1 MDKIMK
7 IPKSLRAVPQWVC
20 WKIIIDKNGKV
31 QKMPVNPNKK
41 KVTPASVSDPSTWS
55 TFKKAKEACQR
66 LGLDGIGIVLTEND
80 LLVGIDLDACRDP
93 TTEKIEKWAREIIR
107 DMESFSEVSPSGTG
121 VHIYIKGKLPAGGHK
136 GDEVEIYDRRRYLTV
151 TGKHLKDTPMTI
163 HRRDMQLKNLI
174 DEYFPDKK
182 TMISNT
188 NQYKSNEL
196 SDKEIIKKAK
206 EAKDGEKFKRL
217 WAGNISEYSSHSE
230 ADLALCEK
238 LCFYAGKNP
247 EQIDRVFRQS
257 KLLRKKWDKKH
268 SSDGRTYG
276 QMTIQKA
283 METTKSHYD
292 PKYNKD
298 ILAEIVEGIELFHT
312 SLNEPYATMRVKDH
326 YETWPI
332 RSTKFSH
339 WIGYEFFKR
348 TEQGPKTGELNNLL
362 DILSAKALYAGPM
375 YEIHTRIAEHDGEIY
390 LDLAN
395 DNWEVVRITSESWEI
410 IRKYSVKFRRSDGM
424 FPLPHPDKNGN
435 IGKLLSLLNIK
446 DHATWV
452 LTNSWLIGAMRPKG
466 PYSIL
471 MLLGE
476 QGSAK
481 STYSRILRSIIDP
494 SKAPLRT
501 IPRNERDL
509 MISATNSF
517 VIAIDNMSSI
527 SYWLS
532 DALCRLST
540 GGGFSTRRL
549 HTDAGEI
556 IFNSMRPIILNG
568 IDVFVYAHDL
578 VDRCIILNLPKI
590 SKSERRTEEEIQEDF
605 KKAHPAILGGLC
617 DAVSEALK
625 NLPSIQLKSYPRMAD
640 FARWVT
646 AAESAL
652 PIPQGEFIRC
662 YNNNRADSV
671 QSSLDADPVS
681 VGIRDLMELNKKWSG
696 TATQLLKRLEGNPN
710 DNYSNGIVPRNITKS
725 KVWPKAPHILSRRL
739 KKASSFLSTIGIEL
753 MFGRRD
759 SKERMIR
766 IIKTK
771 QSN

>member
-1 MDKIMK
+1 
-7 IPKSLRAVPQWVC
+7 
-20 WKIIIDKNGKV
+20 
-31 QKMPVNPNKK
+31 MPVNPNL
-41 KVTPASVSDPSTWS
+41 KVITPASVADPSTWS
-55 TFKKAKEACQR
+55 SYRKAKEAYQR
-66 LGLDGIGIVLTEND
+66 LDLDGPGIVLTEND
-80 LLVGIDLDACRDP
+80 PIVGIDLDACRDP
-93 TTEKIEKWAREIIR
+93 KTEKIEKWAREIIR

-136 GDEVEIYDRRRYLTV
+136 GDKVEIYDQRRYFTV
-151 TGKHLKDTPMTI
+151 TGKHLKNTPMTI
-163 HRRDMQLKNLI
+163 HRRDMELKKLI

-182 TMISNT
+182 TMISNS
-188 NQYKSNEL
+188 NQYESNSL
-196 SDKEIIKKAK
+196 PDKEIIRLAKKAK
-206 EAKDGEKFKRL
+206 NGEKFKRL
-217 WAGNISEYSSHSE
+217 LRGDTRDYKSKSE
-230 ADLALCEK
+230 ADLALCQIFS
-238 LCFYAGKNP
+238 FYAGKNP
-247 EQIDRVFRQS
+247 EQIDRLFRQS
-257 KLLRKKWDKKH
+257 KLYRKKWDKRH
-268 SSDGRTYG
+268 SSDGTTYG
-276 QMTIQKA
+276 QMTIRKA

-298 ILAEIVEGIELFHT
+298 ILVEIVKDVELFHT
-312 SLNEPYATMRVKDH
+312 PLNEPYGTMRVKDH
-326 YETWPI
+326 CETYPI

-348 TEQGPKTGELNNLL
+348 TEKSPKKGELNDVL
-362 DILSAKALYAGPM
+362 DLLSAKALYEGPTR
-375 YEIHTRIAEHDGEIY
+375 EIHTRIAEYDGKIY

-395 DNWEVVRITSESWEI
+395 DSWEVVRINSESWEI
-410 IRKYSVKFRRSDGM
+410 IKEYPVKFRRSDGM

-435 IGKLLSLLNIK
+435 IGKLVSILNIK

-452 LTNSWLIGAMRPKG
+452 LTIAWLIGAMRPKG

-471 MLLGE
+471 ILLGP

-501 IPRNERDL
+501 IPKSERDL
-509 MISATNSF
+509 AISATNSF
-517 VIAIDNMSSI
+517 VVTIDNLSSI

-532 DALCRLST
+532 DALCRLAT
-540 GGGFSTRRL
+540 GGGFSTRKL
-549 HTDAGEI
+549 HTDADEI
-556 IFNSMRPIILNG
+556 IFNTMRPIILNG
-568 IDVFVYAHDL
+568 IDVFAFAHDL

-590 SKSERRTEEEIQEDF
+590 NKSERRTEAEIEENFQ
-605 KKAHPAILGGLC
+605 KAHPFILGGLC
-617 DAVSEALK
+617 DAISEALK
-625 NLPSIQLKSYPRMAD
+625 KLPSVQLKSYPRMAD

-662 YNNNRADSV
+662 YNNNRADAV

-681 VGIRDLMELNKKWSG
+681 VAVMDLMELTKKWSG

-739 KKASSFLSTIGIEL
+739 KRASSFLSNIGIEI

-759 SKERMIR
+759 SKERMVR